1 MTVTVTATVTVGIE
15 AVGVG
20 VGVGERN
27 RGWEDRGRRNR
38 SRHRDGDRARDG
50 PLADDDTVVVS
61 VINLAGPGT
70 APSPRKSFRDVGHVD
85 TAIPTTTT
93 TTLVAWC
100 SMERTAKLALGLVI
114 LRLRL
119 LFLGALF
126 LLDDTLFLDRSVLFV
141 VVLLVGGS
149 SCRSATLAL
158 LGGRSLGLA
167 TVLGSVIADVAS
179 GTGTLARGGDVDVV
193 GLQQSLVAL
202 GPAGSGLIGT
212 LAG

>member
-1 MTVTVTATVTVGIE
+1 
-15 AVGVG
+15 
-20 VGVGERN
+20 
-27 RGWEDRGRRNR
+27 
-38 SRHRDGDRARDG
+38 
-50 PLADDDTVVVS
+50 
-61 VINLAGPGT
+61 
-70 APSPRKSFRDVGHVD
+70 
-85 TAIPTTTT
+85 
-93 TTLVAWC
+93 
-100 SMERTAKLALGLVI
+100 MERTAKLALGLVI

-126 LLDDTLFLDRSVLFV
+126 LLDDTLLLDWSVLFV